1 MVMTS
6 ICNNYWIILH
16 IKYCK
21 NAESCEENDYFLV
34 CLVGTLRRSETI
46 FIDVRDLPVL
56 ESESSLPIHPG
67 NLKKYFQ
74 LKRSVTQVQMLENTW
89 SIALCLRR
97 LEKVLFSHQAMNW
110 EPFQKTV
117 MTFLGN
123 IC

>member
-56 ESESSLPIHPG
+56 ESESSLLNTYG
-67 NLKKYFQ
+67 ELKEVF
-74 LKRSVTQVQMLENTW
+74 
-89 SIALCLRR
+89 SI
-97 LEKVLFSHQAMNW
+97 EKVGYSSADARKYLEHSTLSQTSGESTLFSSSN
-110 EPFQKTV
+110 E
-117 MTFLGN
+117 LGA
-123 IC
+123 IPEDCDDLPR